1 MPDDLLPIMLLILG
15 ICLGLMIAAA
25 TYLTEMRRMTRL
37 LRDLEPGS
45 NGRLTLG
52 APAPGARELAEAVN
66 EVLDRDARE
75 RVQALRDRADIQR
88 DLAALSHDI
97 RTPLAGAKG
106 YLQLAADEGDPTVSG
121 RHLDATIGRI
131 DTTTELLDALFA
143 YTRSADPDLVLEREP
158 VDVRPL
164 VERALLNHYPA
175 FEERGWEPSLTCAD
189 GTLSV
194 LGDAEALSRIMEN
207 LLVNALRYGT
217 AAPGI
222 HIGGGGDRVRITVAN
237 PVDDP
242 ASIDTEHLFE
252 RFYQADRA
260 RGTRGSGLGLAVCR
274 NLAEA
279 MGASIA
285 ARIDGDALAIDLVL
299 SGAPRT
305 APETGGPSGTRR

>member
-75 RVQALRDRADIQR
+75 RVQALRDRADFQR

-121 RHLDATIGRI
+121 RHLDAAMGRI

-143 YTRSADPDLVLEREP
+143 YTRSADPDLALEREA
-158 VDVRPL
+158 VAVRPL
-164 VERALLNHYPA
+164 AERALLNQYPA
-175 FEERGWEPSLTCAD
+175 FEGRGWEPLLECAD
-189 GTLSV
+189 DGLAAWVDT
-194 LGDAEALSRIMEN
+194 DALARIMDN

-217 AAPGI
+217 AAPQVRI
-222 HIGGGGDRVRITVAN
+222 SAEDEDRVRVTVEN
-237 PVDDP
+237 PVAEPGALDVDR
-242 ASIDTEHLFE
+242 LFD

-260 RGTRGSGLGLAVCR
+260 RGTAGSGLGLAVCK

-279 MGASIA
+279 MGAGIG
-285 ARIDGDALAIDLVL
+285 ARLAGDVLAIDLML
-299 SGAPRT
+299 PRAP
-305 APETGGPSGTRR
+305 AMSA

>member
-1 MPDDLLPIMLLILG
+1 MPDDLLPIVLLILG

-37 LRDLEPGS
+37 LRGLEPGS
-45 NGRLTLG
+45 NARLTLG
-52 APAPGARELAEAVN
+52 SPAPGARELAEAVN

-75 RVQALRDRADIQR
+75 RVQALRDRADFQR

-106 YLQLAADEGDPTVSG
+106 YLQLAADEGDPAARE
-121 RHLDATIGRI
+121 RHLGAAMGRI

-143 YTRSADPDLVLEREP
+143 YTRSADPDLALEREP

-164 VERALLNHYPA
+164 IERALLNHYPA
-175 FEERGWEPSLTCAD
+175 FEERGWEPQLTCAD
-189 GTLSV
+189 GALTA
-194 LGDAEALSRIMEN
+194 LGDADALARIMEN

-217 AAPGI
+217 AAPQ
-222 HIGGGGDRVRITVAN
+222 VRISAEDEERARVTVEN
-237 PVDDP
+237 PVAEPGALDVDR
-242 ASIDTEHLFE
+242 LFD

-260 RGTRGSGLGLAVCR
+260 RGTAGSGLGLAVCK

-279 MGASIA
+279 MGAGIG
-285 ARIDGDALAIDLVL
+285 ARLAGDVLAIDLML
-299 SGAPRT
+299 PRAP
-305 APETGGPSGTRR
+305 AMSA